1 MKYHLSFVAFMAI
14 GLAAAQGIR
23 GEARIEKKRSD
34 SDLCTYTP
42 STQPFQSQKLTTSD
56 SVPVPDSVHIES
68 YPAIPPPV
76 EPTDISSDD
85 SCSTAL
91 TTITTTRT
99 VSVITQIP
107 SSLASVTGT
116 VDLSSSMP
124 SQSAPSTSETGGI
137 ELSTWLAPQ
146 PSAGTATDFVPA
158 PSSVASDGE
167 ESSAAPPYAPAPTA
181 SDTTTATVII
191 EPTPSTSSASE
202 LPGFTD
208 AAGTVGVPVIVAG
221 VLGWAALVL

>member
-1 MKYHLSFVAFMAI
+1 MKYHLSFVAFIAI
-14 GLAAAQGIR
+14 GFAAAEGIR

-34 SDLCTYTP
+34 SDLCMYTP
-42 STQPFQSQKLTTSD
+42 SIRSFQSQKLTTSD
-56 SVPVPDSVHIES
+56 SVPVPDSVHVES
-68 YPAIPPPV
+68 YPAIPPPA

-99 VSVITQIP
+99 VSVITHIP

-116 VDLSSSMP
+116 VDLSSSGP
-124 SQSAPSTSETGGI
+124 SQSAPSTSETGAI

-146 PSAGTATDFVPA
+146 QPSGTATDFVPA
-158 PSSVASDGE
+158 PSSVAFDGE
-167 ESSAAPPYAPAPTA
+167 ESSAVPPYAPAPTA
-181 SDTTTATVII
+181 SDMTTATVIV
-191 EPTPSTSSASE
+191 EPTTSTSSAPD
-202 LPGFTD
+202 LPVFTD